1 VTVPVLAAVSGAG
14 WEPELVAALEGG
26 ADGVTVVR
34 RCVDLADLL
43 AAAAAGTARAALVSA
58 DLRRLDRDALTRL
71 ALAHVAVVGLFTPGD
86 DVAEARLRLLGL
98 DHVVPADTTA
108 RDIAAA
114 VVSAVAGAQ
123 HRPTSDDGGSASSL
137 SYGDPAAA
145 LADLRSA
152 STAPNG
158 SNGSNGSAMPT
169 WSTAGSSAATTT
181 RNDQVV
187 EPGSGRLVAVWGPT
201 GAPGRTT
208 VAVGIAGELALAKVP
223 TLLADADTYGGSVA
237 QVLGFLDEAPG
248 LAAAARLANLGQLDL
263 AALARVAPSAARHL
277 RVLTGISRAERW
289 TELRPA
295 ALEAV
300 WTLCRSLAAFTI
312 VDCGFS
318 LEQDEE
324 LSFDTAAPRRNGA
337 TLATLLVADT
347 VIAVGSADPVG
358 VQRLVRAL
366 GDLREAVPG
375 VIPVVVLTK
384 VRRGVIGAEPRKQLA
399 EALDRYAGVRDVTF
413 LPYDREPLD
422 EALRQGR
429 LLADVAPES
438 DVRQALAGLAATL
451 DGRPAPLR
459 RRRLLR
465 RG

>member
-1 VTVPVLAAVSGAG
+1 VTVPLLAAVSGAS
-14 WEPELVAALEGG
+14 WEADLVAALEGG

-43 AAAAAGTARAALVSA
+43 AAAAAGTGRAALVSA
-58 DLRRLDRDALTRL
+58 DLRRLDQDALIRL

-86 DVAEARLRLLGL
+86 DVAEARLRVLGL
-98 DHVVPADTTA
+98 DQVLPADTPPH
-108 RDIAAA
+108 DIAAA
-114 VVSAVAGAQ
+114 VASSLAGAQ
-123 HRPTSDDGGSASSL
+123 RRRASNDGGSASL

-145 LADLRSA
+145 LTDLG
-152 STAPNG
+152 STAAVPNG
-158 SNGSNGSAMPT
+158 SNGQALSAE
-169 WSTAGSSAATTT
+169 STGWL
-181 RNDQVV
+181 DPMF
-187 EPGSGRLVAVWGPT
+187 EPGTGRLVAVWGPT

-208 VAVGIAGELALAKVP
+208 VAVGIAGELALAGVP

-263 AALARVAPSAARHL
+263 AALARVAPTAAPHL

-300 WTLCRSLAAFTI
+300 WSLARSLAAFTV

-337 TLATLLVADT
+337 TLATLLAADT
-347 VIAVGSADPVG
+347 VIAVGAADPVG
-358 VQRLVRAL
+358 LQRLVRAL
-366 GDLREAVPG
+366 GDLSEAVPG
-375 VIPVVVLTK
+375 VNPVVVLTK
-384 VRRGVIGAEPRKQLA
+384 VRSGVVGTEPRKQLA
-399 EALDRYAGVRDVTF
+399 EALERYAGVHDVTF

-422 EALRQGR
+422 DALRQGR
-429 LLADVAPES
+429 MLADVAPES
-438 DVRQALAGLAATL
+438 VVRQALAGLAATL
-451 DGRPAPLR
+451 DGRPPPLR

>member
-1 VTVPVLAAVSGAG
+1 VTVPLLAAVSGAS
-14 WEPELVAALEGG
+14 WEADLVAALEGG

-43 AAAAAGTARAALVSA
+43 AAAAAGTGRAALVSA
-58 DLRRLDRDALTRL
+58 DLRRLDQDALTRL

-86 DVAEARLRLLGL
+86 DLAEARLRLLGL
-98 DHVVPADTTA
+98 DHVLPADTPA
-108 RDIAAA
+108 HDIA
-114 VVSAVAGAQ
+114 SAVASSLAGAQ
-123 HRPTSDDGGSASSL
+123 RRRADNDGGSAL
-137 SYGDPAAA
+137 FSYGDPAAA
-145 LADLRSA
+145 LTDLGSA
-152 STAPNG
+152 SAVPNG
-158 SNGSNGSAMPT
+158 SNGHAASAE
-169 WSTAGSSAATTT
+169 SSGWI
-181 RNDQVV
+181 DPMV
-187 EPGSGRLVAVWGPT
+187 EPAPGRLVAVWGPT
-201 GAPGRTT
+201 GGPGRTT
-208 VAVGIAGELALAKVP
+208 VAVGIAGELARAGVP

-263 AALARVAPSAARHL
+263 AALARVAPTAAPHL

-300 WTLCRSLAAFTI
+300 WSLARRLAAFTI

-337 TLATLLVADT
+337 TLATLLAADT
-347 VIAVGSADPVG
+347 VIAVGAADPVG

-366 GDLREAVPG
+366 GDLGEAVPG
-375 VIPVVVLTK
+375 VNPLVVLTK
-384 VRRGVIGAEPRKQLA
+384 VRRGVVGAEPRKQLA
-399 EALDRYAGVRDVTF
+399 EALERYAGVHDVTF
-413 LPYDREPLD
+413 LPYEREPLD
-422 EALRQGR
+422 DALRQGR
-429 LLADVAPES
+429 MLADVAPDS
-438 DVRQALAGLAATL
+438 DVRLALAVLAATL
-451 DGRPAPLR
+451 DGRPAPAR

-465 RG
+465 RS